1 MRRFGARVCVMTL
14 VALALAACGGEDGG
28 AGPDGGG
35 GGKPLAVTVENLGGY
50 WIADGAD
57 VPLWRPIFLHF
68 GPGNVATEE
77 ALAGVP
83 VVETAGVD
91 ARTSLGPFL
100 LEADGSFQ
108 LQRATPTGF
117 GTYSYGTIEALTK
130 DTLEIQFSHGRS
142 ERLTFRRVE
151 GCGAPGLW
159 FGPSEFRVV
168 DAAWGP
174 DGALHMLSVDSA
186 ELGDLSGYYHWIPP
200 GRCTPYVPPVSIIG
214 DSIDVGD
221 EGTIRIVQVD
231 EASPLG
237 PGGVTLVKIE
247 RAPWNRPQLDPTIT
261 TLTTALSTAAVRPAT
276 RAIALPD
283 GRTLALWADG
293 DTLHAWEEKS
303 SGSFEHS
310 ERPLLHGAKI
320 SPQFLDVQPDGAGGY
335 VVRGERAPRGVKY
348 RDGVWSEWEPASHP
362 ELGLAAVFAYGP
374 EGLLHAAWAR
384 KRAVDTRVAVGGRG
398 AAARRRR
405 LGHGGGGA
413 GRRRRPCTCWT
424 TGPSTWSRRGRPGAA
439 PMAWIRV
446 GPEALAAG
454 LVAARRTRCTSRAR
468 REFVTTYTADVRAC
482 SRWRASVPDGEV
494 LAGRGDD
501 GVRWRRPALGGRAAQ
516 FAGLCGAGDGS
527 PGRDRR

>member
-77 ALAGVP
+77 ALAGGSGRRDRGRRRAHQPGALPLGGGRLVSAP
-83 VVETAGVD
+83 
-91 ARTSLGPFL
+91 ARDPDRLWHLQLRDHRGP
-100 LEADGSFQ
+100 
-108 LQRATPTGF
+108 
-117 GTYSYGTIEALTK
+117 LTK

-293 DTLHAWEEKS
+293 
-303 SGSFEHS
+303 
-310 ERPLLHGAKI
+310 R
-320 SPQFLDVQPDGAGGY
+320 
-335 VVRGERAPRGVKY
+335 
-348 RDGVWSEWEPASHP
+348 
-362 ELGLAAVFAYGP
+362 
-374 EGLLHAAWAR
+374 HAAR
-384 KRAVDTRVAVGGRG
+384 VGG
-398 AAARRRR
+398 
-405 LGHGGGGA
+405 
-413 GRRRRPCTCWT
+413 
-424 TGPSTWSRRGRPGAA
+424 
-439 PMAWIRV
+439 
-446 GPEALAAG
+446 
-454 LVAARRTRCTSRAR
+454 
-468 REFVTTYTADVRAC
+468 
-482 SRWRASVPDGEV
+482 EV
-494 LAGRGDD
+494 ERQL
-501 GVRWRRPALGGRAAQ
+501 
-516 FAGLCGAGDGS
+516 
-527 PGRDRR
+527 